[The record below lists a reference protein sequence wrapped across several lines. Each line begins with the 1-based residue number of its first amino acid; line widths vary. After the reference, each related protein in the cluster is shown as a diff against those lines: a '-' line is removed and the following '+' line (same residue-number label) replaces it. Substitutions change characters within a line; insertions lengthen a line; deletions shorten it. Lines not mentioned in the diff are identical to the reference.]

1 MFYVI
6 YVGAGKER
14 NAETCIRKIISRRR
28 EGQDT
33 ATAEGDLCTSC
44 FYPVRHMKKKIR
56 GNWTDCYERMIP
68 GYVFVESEHILELY
82 GELCRFP
89 FFMKLLGKE
98 QPEDPVGMQ
107 AQTGETY
114 ETADDKNED
123 RDNSVRFQALQPH
136 EVSWLYGIM
145 GNVSDEEK
153 MEGNPVVELSQIG
166 FDENDQ
172 VKILSGPLASMTGLI
187 RKIHLHRRT
196 AEVEV
201 TFMGRKISIHLGIE
215 LLDKKEEEK

>member
-14 NAETCIRKIISRRR
+14 NAETCIRKMISRRKVR
-28 EGQDT
+28 HGT
-33 ATAEGDLCTSC
+33 AAAEDDLCTSC
-44 FYPVRHMKKKIR
+44 FYPVRHMRRKIR

-82 GELCRFP
+82 GELCRVP

-98 QPEDPVGMQ
+98 PREDLTGMHAQ
-107 AQTGETY
+107 ARETGETTGD
-114 ETADDKNED
+114 ENED
-123 RDNSVRFQALQPH
+123 RDDSVRFQALRSEEVRWLH
-136 EVSWLYGIM
+136 EIM
-145 GNVSDEEK
+145 GNISDTDDRT
-153 MEGNPVVELSQIG
+153 EGNPVVELSQVG

-172 VKILSGPLASMTGLI
+172 VKILSGPMESMAGQI
-187 RKIHLHRRT
+187 RKINLHRRT

-201 TFMGRKISIHLGIE
+201 EFMGRKISVYLGIE
-215 LLDKKEEEK
+215 LLDKKE